1 VDYVA
6 SINKYYVAYRL
17 AEDLRLKKD
26 TGSRSEVPKTE
37 TVSESPSAAGGG
49 GQKGTDKSA
58 LKASTKKASAK
69 APARK
74 PATRYHT
81 VRKGETLYGISRRYG
96 LSVNELKRLNKIPA
110 GAALKPGERLRLS
123 R

>member
-37 TVSESPSAAGGG
+37 TVSESPSAAGVG

-81 VRKGETLYGISRRYG
+81 VRKGETLYSISKKYNT
-96 LSVNELKRLNKIPA
+96 SVNALRKLNHLSANDKIY
-110 GAALKPGERLRLS
+110 PGTNILVR
-123 R
+123 